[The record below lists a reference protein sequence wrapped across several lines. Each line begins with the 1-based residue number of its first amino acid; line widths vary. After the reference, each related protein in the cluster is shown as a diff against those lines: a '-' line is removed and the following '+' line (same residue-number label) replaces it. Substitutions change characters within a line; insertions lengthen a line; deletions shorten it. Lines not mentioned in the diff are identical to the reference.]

1 MGEGPEWYQGAP
13 KHYTHRV
20 VYVMCNTATEEDK
33 TRGGEEKVVS
43 SLLHLCYK
51 LSDLLEGTET
61 MLGKEGGR
69 EGGRKG
75 EGEYTVSG
83 ELGTT

>member
-1 MGEGPEWYQGAP
+1 
-13 KHYTHRV
+13 
-20 VYVMCNTATEEDK
+20 MCNTATEEDK

-61 MLGKEGGR
+61 MLAGR
-69 EGGRKG
+69 EGGREEGRKG
-75 EGEYTVSG
+75 GRGRGSG
-83 ELGTT
+83 KLGTYMNSSKKMTVYPT